1 MSASCAWNWRI
12 ALAEADLVMGSFA
25 AYGIPVPDV
34 APFNDSSKATTRSR
48 GEQALHGFSTI
59 DFLWERL
66 TREQAWR
73 VRKFIDDARD
83 GTGWLYMTVDM
94 NDDSSI
100 GPHWIDV
107 RAKPHRDPKQADAGP
122 IIGRKGQGSHSNYSM
137 FLNNVVILNNPSN
150 YTDA

>member
-1 MSASCAWNWRI
+1 
-12 ALAEADLVMGSFA
+12 MGSFA

-34 APFNDSSKATTRSR
+34 APYNDSSKAVSR
-48 GEQALHGFSTI
+48 GQGEQALHGFATI
-59 DFLWERL
+59 DFLWGRL

-73 VRKFIDDARD
+73 VRKFIDDAKS
-83 GTGWLYMTVDM
+83 GTGWLYLTVDL

-100 GPHWIDV
+100 GPQWADI
-107 RAKPHRDPKQADAGP
+107 RAKPHRDPKQADSGP
-122 IIGRKGQGSHSNYSM
+122 IIGRIGQGSHENYSM